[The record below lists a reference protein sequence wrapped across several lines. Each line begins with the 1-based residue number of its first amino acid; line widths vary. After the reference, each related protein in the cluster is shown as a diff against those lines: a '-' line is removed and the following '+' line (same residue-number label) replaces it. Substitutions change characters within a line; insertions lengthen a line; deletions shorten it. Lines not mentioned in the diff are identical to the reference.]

1 MASNAFTI
9 HSSWSRPARVGFL
22 GATRHSVWSGFV
34 TAFENR
40 LREHNWFIGSNL
52 IIDYQWAHGRSDRY
66 AAIAEKFVEDE
77 VDVIVTSGT
86 APVLA
91 ARRATST
98 IPIVFAA
105 AGDPK
110 KTRLSDK
117 VRARPSNV
125 TGLSNRQ
132 TALAVKRLLA
142 LRSLLPGLERL
153 AFIGNYSSSNVP

>member
-1 MASNAFTI
+1 
-9 HSSWSRPARVGFL
+9 
-22 GATRHSVWSGFV
+22 
-34 TAFENR
+34 
-40 LREHNWFIGSNL
+40 WFIGSNL

-125 TGLSNRQ
+125 PGLSNRQ

-153 AFIGNYSSSNVP
+153 AFLGNYSSSNVPLEMEQAMRRARRLGIQTQVCDVGDASEIAPAIKRLRGKA